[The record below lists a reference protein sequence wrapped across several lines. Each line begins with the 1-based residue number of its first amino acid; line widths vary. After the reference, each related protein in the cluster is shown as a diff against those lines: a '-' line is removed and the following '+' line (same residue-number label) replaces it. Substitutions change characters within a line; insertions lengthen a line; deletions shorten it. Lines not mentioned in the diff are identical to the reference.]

1 MVAGWG
7 VVAGVGLSPPPSP
20 GSITSFLPISGGFT
34 HLGQPRKLAQK
45 VHKRAALRTIHS
57 LSPLWVRVDSNLTTS
72 HEGHMGP
79 KLLGLHTHFFFF
91 LHYLFMGMPHK
102 SCHLGGRWEG

>member
-7 VVAGVGLSPPPSP
+7 GAGVGLSPPPSP

-34 HLGQPRKLAQK
+34 HLRQPRKIAQK

-57 LSPLWVRVDSNLTTS
+57 LSPLRVGADSNLTTS
-72 HEGHMGP
+72 HEGPHVA
-79 KLLGLHTHFFFF
+79 LGSTHTHF
-91 LHYLFMGMPHK
+91 LCVCIICLWG
-102 SCHLGGRWEG
+102 CRTRVVT